1 MQKTE
6 LREKVNINEF
16 KENVDAW
23 IKQIRT
29 EFSQFKHIPKVV
41 NEGLENI
48 QHNYELAREL
58 QQDVEALR
66 QELRLLKAMQFILVR
81 KIVK

>member
-1 MQKTE
+1 MQKTI
-6 LREKVNINEF
+6 EKVDINEF

-29 EFSQFKHIPKVV
+29 EFSQFKPLPKIV
-41 NEGLENI
+41 NEGLDNI
-48 QHNYELAREL
+48 QHNYELVREL
-58 QQDVEALR
+58 QQELEDLR
-66 QELRLLKAMQFILVR
+66 QELKLMKAMQFILVR